1 GFWLTQWFWRQEY
14 WLPPGITWEDM
25 QDTEDIRYPQPH
37 HLLLCFPIAL
47 LLIALRFLFYRQ
59 VLAFC
64 SFKTF
69 FIYKIRKPNV
79 ATYFGLAKQCDLPTR
94 QVERW
99 FRYRLNQNRP
109 SVTKKF
115 CEARV
120 LRPPRTQYLDIV
132 FTWEAENWDYM
143 TPLLFIYAL
152 QPLHLSLYGYY
163 LLQFSFY
170 WTLVITMPFDIKQRD
185 FNALI
190 VHHVTA
196 ILLSGFSYC
205 VNFIPIG
212 SLVMILHDAPD
223 TLMHAAKVFH
233 YLKWQKT
240 CNTLFI
246 IFSVAFLFART
257 IFFPYKSLP
266 TFSLLFSSLLFSS
279 LLFSSLLLPL
289 PLFLFLLSSPLSL
302 SSPLLSPL
310 LSSLHSSVLFHSILN
325 HCYSLLKC
333 FHFNQFWLKPFRS
346 SVLVLKS

>member
-1 GFWLTQWFWRQEY
+1 MAQLTQWFWRQEY

-64 SFKTF
+64 SFSQNQTVVR
-69 FIYKIRKPNV
+69 RKPSPNLILEAFYTKWRKNPQKEEV
-79 ATYFGLAKQCDLPTR
+79 SGLAKQCDLPTR

-115 CEARV
+115 CEARSKEV
-120 LRPPRTQYLDIV
+120 LVGWYDAIPNERCLLAETLVLEHPRMLG
-132 FTWEAENWDYM
+132 W
-143 TPLLFIYAL
+143 
-152 QPLHLSLYGYY
+152 PLHLSLYGYY

-223 TLMHAAKVFH
+223 TLMHVM
-233 YLKWQKT
+233 
-240 CNTLFI
+240 
-246 IFSVAFLFART
+246 AFLFART
-257 IFFPYKSLP
+257 IFFPYKI
-266 TFSLLFSSLLFSS
+266 
-279 LLFSSLLLPL
+279 
-289 PLFLFLLSSPLSL
+289 
-302 SSPLLSPL
+302 
-310 LSSLHSSVLFHSILN
+310 LHSTFYHLAEVHEPYFGYYFFNTLLMLVYVLNVL
-325 HCYSLLKC
+325 
-333 FHFNQFWLKPFRS
+333 WS
-346 SVLVLKS
+346 SVIILMLYRLLTHGKVRAEIGHS

>member
-1 GFWLTQWFWRQEY
+1 MAQLTQWFWRQEY

-47 LLIALRFLFYRQ
+47 LLIALRFL
-59 VLAFC
+59 
-64 SFKTF
+64 
-69 FIYKIRKPNV
+69 KIAIPLSKKLGLQEKVRRKPSPNLILE
-79 ATYFGLAKQCDLPTR
+79 AFYTNGLAKQCDLPTR

-246 IFSVAFLFART
+246 IFSVEIIL
-257 IFFPYKSLP
+257 S
-266 TFSLLFSSLLFSS
+266 FSIPSPSSRI
-279 LLFSSLLLPL
+279 
-289 PLFLFLLSSPLSL
+289 
-302 SSPLLSPL
+302 
-310 LSSLHSSVLFHSILN
+310 LHSTFYHLAEVHEPYFGYYFFNTLLMLVYVLNVL
-325 HCYSLLKC
+325 
-333 FHFNQFWLKPFRS
+333 WS
-346 SVLVLKS
+346 SVIILMLYRLLTHGKVRAEIGPGVFFVEGEEY